1 MHFNILL
8 TVNSKVMKKYELII
22 GIDVSKLKL
31 DVCFLSMPRAKP
43 LFHLVIENNRKGMN
57 KMLREVKKISSNLN
71 HVLFCFENTGLYG
84 MYLSHFLSELGADF
98 WEVPAIEIKRAKGIT
113 RGKSDKVD
121 ARDIAFYAHTHMHKI
136 ALSEF
141 PEEVILKLKLLQTE
155 REKLVKSIQMF
166 ERTNEVEGFIDKKI
180 TRVVLISNRKTIR
193 QLKKILREIDD
204 KINAIVKSNHK
215 ISEQDTLIR
224 SVPGIGKQ
232 TALYLI
238 IATKCFTSFSNW
250 RKMACYAGVAPFEY
264 SSGSSIKGRTKVNH
278 LADKKLKS
286 LLTMCALSAK
296 KHDKEI
302 ANYYE
307 RKLKEGKAPMLVM
320 NAVKCKVLS
329 RVFAVIKRETPFV
342 NTYKFAA

>member
-1 MHFNILL
+1 MQFNILL

-31 DVCFLSMPRAKP
+31 DVCFLPIPSVKP
-43 LFHLVIENNRKGMN
+43 HSYMVIENNRKGMN
-57 KMLREVKKISSNLN
+57 KMLREVKKITRNLN
-71 HVLFCFENTGLYG
+71 NVLFCFENTGLYG

-121 ARDIAFYAHTHMHKI
+121 SRDIAFYAHTHLHKI
-136 ALSEF
+136 KLSAF
-141 PEEVILKLKLLQTE
+141 PEEDILKLKLLITE

-180 TRVVLISNRKTIR
+180 TRVVLSSNRKTIR
-193 QLKKILREIDD
+193 QLKKVLREIDD
-204 KINAIVKSNHK
+204 KIKVIVKANQK
-215 ISEQDTLIR
+215 IREQNQLIQT
-224 SVPGIGKQ
+224 VPGVGPQ
-232 TALYLI
+232 TAIYLI
-238 IATKCFTSFSNW
+238 IATKCFSSFSNW

-264 SSGSSIKGRTKVNH
+264 SSGSSIRGRTKVNH

-302 ANYYE
+302 AYYYE
-307 RKLKEGKAPMLVM
+307 RKLKQGKAPMLVM
-320 NAVKCKVLS
+320 NAIKCKVLS